1 MRNTEY
7 GVAENDP
14 YLFSTCVATSTFSTF
29 SPQISPPEFTNILYL
44 CPMIRLA
51 FLGIFWF
58 ILAVQGSSQN
68 AANPFE
74 LRYRLPKESA
84 NGTVAA
90 AVNPFDMLPHR
101 APGAAKGLGENTTKP
116 FQPFTILPRGDGLSS
131 RFLFWTLVVM
141 FSFLTFSIAFKR
153 GVVTKAWRGFLN
165 DNALTLAQRE
175 ASGLVGSTPYYLLYV
190 SFLLNAGMFIFLV
203 IQYFG
208 RGSFNNVPFLAV
220 CLIGAAGIF
229 LFKHF
234 MLQMTG
240 WLFPVQN
247 EVRRYNFLIII
258 FNCVLGLFLVP
269 FNLMLAFASGDYKG
283 LLVFWTLGLVAIF
296 YVYRALRSSSI
307 GLKILGNDQFH
318 FLLYLCTVEVAPVLL
333 LIKLALNQTN

>member
-1 MRNTEY
+1 
-7 GVAENDP
+7 
-14 YLFSTCVATSTFSTF
+14 
-29 SPQISPPEFTNILYL
+29 
-44 CPMIRLA
+44 MIRLT

-58 ILAVQGSSQN
+58 ILAASVSSQN
-68 AANPFE
+68 VANPFE
-74 LRYRLPKESA
+74 LRYRLPKGAAS
-84 NGTVAA
+84 GGKIA
-90 AVNPFDMLPHR
+90 AVNPFDVLSHR
-101 APGAAKGLGENTTKP
+101 VPGAAKGLGENTTPP
-116 FQPFTILPRGDGLSS
+116 FQPFSILPRGDGMSN

-141 FSFLTFSIAFKR
+141 FSFLTFAIAFKR
-153 GVVTKAWRGFLN
+153 GVVSKAWRGFLN
-165 DNALTLAQRE
+165 DNALTFAQRE

-208 RGSFNNVPFLAV
+208 RGSYNNVRFLAL
-220 CLIGAAGIF
+220 CLLGAAFIF

-234 MLQMTG
+234 MLRMTG

-269 FNLMLAFASGDYKG
+269 FNLMLAFANGDYKG

-296 YVYRALRSSSI
+296 YVYRALRSSGI
-307 GLKILGNDQFH
+307 GLKILANNQFH